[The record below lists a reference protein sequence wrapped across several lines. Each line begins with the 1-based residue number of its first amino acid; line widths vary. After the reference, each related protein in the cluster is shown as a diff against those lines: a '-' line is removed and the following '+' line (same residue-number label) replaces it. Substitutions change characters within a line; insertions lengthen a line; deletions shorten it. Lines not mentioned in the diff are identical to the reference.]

1 MSRMLKDMYRIE
13 AILFD
18 LDGVLVDACG
28 WHYRAL
34 NEALLFYKKPI
45 IEYQEHLK
53 TYNGLPTLKK
63 LNMLGIAEDLAN
75 KINDAKQEFTLDIIK
90 KNARLM
96 PEKIEL
102 HKFLKQNKIKI
113 GCVTNSIRKTTE
125 EMLKTTEQFEYMD
138 IIICNEDVKQN
149 KPSPDCYNLAIKTLN
164 VNPLNVLCVED
175 SEKGIMSV
183 TSSIAKHLLI
193 VKNTHEVNVTNIQNK
208 LKEIL

>member
-1 MSRMLKDMYRIE
+1 MIQ

-28 WHYRAL
+28 WHYSAL
-34 NEALLFYKKPI
+34 NEALLFYEKPI

-63 LNMLGIAEDLAN
+63 LNMLGIADDLAN

-96 PEKIEL
+96 PEKIQL
-102 HKFLKQNKIKI
+102 HKFLKQNNIKI

-138 IIICNEDVKQN
+138 IIICNEDVRQN
-149 KPSPDCYNLAIKTLN
+149 KPSPDCYNLAIKT
-164 VNPLNVLCVED
+164 LNVLCVED

-193 VKNTHEVNVTNIQNK
+193 VKNTYEVNLINIQNK
-208 LKEIL
+208 LKGIL

>member
-1 MSRMLKDMYRIE
+1 
-13 AILFD
+13 
-18 LDGVLVDACG
+18 
-28 WHYRAL
+28 
-34 NEALLFYKKPI
+34 
-45 IEYQEHLK
+45 
-53 TYNGLPTLKK
+53 
-63 LNMLGIAEDLAN
+63 
-75 KINDAKQEFTLDIIK
+75 
-90 KNARLM
+90 
-96 PEKIEL
+96 
-102 HKFLKQNKIKI
+102 
-113 GCVTNSIRKTTE
+113 
-125 EMLKTTEQFEYMD
+125 MLKTTEQFEYMD